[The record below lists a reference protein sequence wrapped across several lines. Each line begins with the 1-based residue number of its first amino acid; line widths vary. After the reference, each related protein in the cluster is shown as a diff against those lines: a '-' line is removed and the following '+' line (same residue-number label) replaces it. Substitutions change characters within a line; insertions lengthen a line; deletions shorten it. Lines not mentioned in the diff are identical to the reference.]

1 MIFYQCGITFIVSWG
16 GDFICVVQG
25 SFDPW
30 PLVGGEF
37 GQERPTRQDKGWGL
51 GPYIV
56 TPVPP
61 LLALV
66 GLILHTPLPHPN
78 PCLITY
84 TVYIKG
90 NLVFTFIACAVK
102 HLNPF
107 NKMLSGSQMTG
118 PSQSQNV
125 RMLKVVCTICQ
136 FWAFLGL
143 YLGKECPSSVGFFHI
158 FWICQDILKIVEIIH
173 EAPQRP
179 AHRADN
185 FPPVINHPV
194 RGRTLMAGL
203 GKVIAKN
210 RIKCSI

>member
-1 MIFYQCGITFIVSWG
+1 M
-16 GDFICVVQG
+16 
-25 SFDPW
+25 
-30 PLVGGEF
+30 GGEF

-125 RMLKVVCTICQ
+125 RMLKVVPYINI
-136 FWAFLGL
+136 GL
-143 YLGKECPSSVGFFHI
+143 SWGFT
-158 FWICQDILKIVEIIH
+158 W
-173 EAPQRP
+173 
-179 AHRADN
+179 
-185 FPPVINHPV
+185 
-194 RGRTLMAGL
+194 
-203 GKVIAKN
+203 AKN
-210 RIKCSI
+210 VHLLLDFFATQVALHLTPVSE